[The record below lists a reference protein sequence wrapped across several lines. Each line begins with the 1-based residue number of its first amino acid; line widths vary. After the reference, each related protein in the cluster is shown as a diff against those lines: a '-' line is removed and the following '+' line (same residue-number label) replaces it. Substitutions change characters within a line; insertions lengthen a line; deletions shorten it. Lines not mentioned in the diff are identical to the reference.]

1 MDDESLDK
9 QQQQLLKSL
18 GKKAVDFLVKISP
31 MPDLA
36 KEGYKVVRE
45 IDKSTGI
52 AERAAATGEITSSD
66 YSINLVAT
74 ISKFLYNQTT
84 SLARRDESWWID
96 NSRVNL
102 FQPEE
107 TTLALHTFAEKR
119 KLLLDLK
126 ETCDGV
132 KDLALVAM
140 AAANANVKG
149 FAKLYI
155 PSLVAIDGAVTK
167 ESCDRLDYAMSA
179 IDTIVDL
186 IEQVMRDTAD
196 YQKGADRLLVLINS
210 TDKRKA
216 AAAING
222 Q

>member
-1 MDDESLDK
+1 MDSESLDK
-9 QQQQLLKSL
+9 EQQKLLKSL

-31 MPDLA
+31 LPEVA

-45 IDKSTGI
+45 LDKTASVG
-52 AERAAATGEITSSD
+52 AGATAGELTSSD
-66 YSINLVAT
+66 YSVNLVAS
-74 ISKFLYNQTT
+74 ISKFIYNQTT
-84 SLARRDESWWID
+84 SLARRDENWWMD
-96 NSRVNL
+96 NSKVNL
-102 FQPEE
+102 LDPKE
-107 TTLALHTFAEKR
+107 TTLALHMFSEKR

-149 FAKLYI
+149 LARLYI
-155 PSLVAIDGAVTK
+155 PSLVAVDGVVTK
-167 ESCDRLDYAMSA
+167 ESCDRLEYAISA
-179 IDTIVDL
+179 IDKIVDL
-186 IEQVMRDTAD
+186 LEKVMRDTAD
-196 YQKGADRLLVLINS
+196 VQKAADRLLVLINS

-216 AAAING
+216 AAAIRA

>member
-1 MDDESLDK
+1 MDSESLNP
-9 QQQQLLKSL
+9 QQQALLKSL
-18 GKKAVDFLVKISP
+18 GKKCVDFMVKISP
-31 MPDLA
+31 LPDLA

-45 IDKSTGI
+45 LDKTSTVVQG
-52 AERAAATGEITSSD
+52 AAAGELTSSD

-84 SLARRDESWWID
+84 SLAQRDESWWVD
-96 NSRVNL
+96 NSKVNL
-102 FQPEE
+102 CETKE
-107 TTLALHTFAEKR
+107 TTIALHLFAEKR

-149 FAKLYI
+149 FARLYI
-155 PSLVAIDGAVTK
+155 PSLVAIDGVVTK

-179 IDTIVDL
+179 IDKIVDR
-186 IEQVMRDTAD
+186 IERVMRTTAD
-196 YQKGADRLLVLINS
+196 MQKATDRFLVLINS
-210 TDKRKA
+210 TDHGKG
-216 AAAING
+216 AAAIKG

>member
-1 MDDESLDK
+1 MSDESLDK
-9 QQQQLLKSL
+9 QQQALLKSL
-18 GKKAVDFLVKISP
+18 AKKGVDFLVKISP
-31 MPDLA
+31 LPDVG
-36 KEGYKVVRE
+36 KEGYKLVRE
-45 IDKSTGI
+45 LDKTASVLQG
-52 AERAAATGEITSSD
+52 AATGELTSSD
-66 YSINLVAT
+66 YSINLVAS

-84 SLARRDESWWID
+84 SLACRDRDWWME
-96 NSRVNL
+96 NSKVNL
-102 FQPEE
+102 LDPKE
-107 TTLALHTFAEKR
+107 TTVALHIFSEKR

-167 ESCDRLDYAMSA
+167 ESCDRLDYAISA
-179 IDTIVDL
+179 IDKIVNL
-186 IEQVMRDTAD
+186 IEQVMRETAD
-196 YQKGADRLLVLINS
+196 IQKAGDRLLVLINS
-210 TDKRKA
+210 TDHGKG
-216 AAAING
+216 AAAIKG